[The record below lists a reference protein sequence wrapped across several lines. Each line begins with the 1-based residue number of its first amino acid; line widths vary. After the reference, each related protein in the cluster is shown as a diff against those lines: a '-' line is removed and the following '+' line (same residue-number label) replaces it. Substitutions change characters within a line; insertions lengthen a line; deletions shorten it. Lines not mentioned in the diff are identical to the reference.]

1 MMNSSQ
7 LRGCYPAMITP
18 MKNENGEIV
27 IDKES
32 FKQLVK
38 KVCDAGVSGIL
49 IAGTTGQSATLDTN
63 EQVNL
68 INEMAAFTRDYSRKI
83 GRSIQIIGSASSNST
98 AEAINLTRNIV
109 AARHLDA
116 VLHLTGY
123 YNNPPQAGLY
133 KHFKAVADVAAEA
146 GAATILY
153 NVPSRT
159 ASNISPETAIRLAD
173 HPGIIGIKEASG
185 NIDQIQTI
193 IDGTRSK
200 DFVVVSGEDH
210 MVAEII
216 QRGGTG
222 VISASAN
229 RWPREFQVLCEL
241 ALEGK
246 HQEAA
251 QLQVALQPCVDA
263 VFSAKNPI
271 PLHHIFGSEIRLPL
285 VTLSE
290 FPLNERLVALE
301 KINRAIAIREFPH
314 VEPLVLAGAGR

>member
-1 MMNSSQ
+1 MMNSNQ

-18 MKNENGEIV
+18 MKLENNDLV
-27 IDKES
+27 IDMETY
-32 FKQLVK
+32 KQLVK
-38 KVCDAGVSGIL
+38 KVCDAGVAGLL
-49 IAGTTGQSATLDTN
+49 IAGTTGQSATLGTN

-68 INEMAAFTRDYSRKI
+68 INEIAAFTRHYCKQI
-83 GRSIQIIGSASSNST
+83 GRTIQIIASASSNST
-98 AEAINLTRNIV
+98 AEAINLTKNIV
-109 AARHLDA
+109 ASRHVDA

-123 YNNPPQAGLY
+123 YNIPPQAGLY
-133 KHFKAVADVAAEA
+133 KHFVAVADVALEA
-146 GAATILY
+146 DTATILY

-159 ASNISPETAIRLAD
+159 SSNISAETTIKLAD
-173 HPGIIGIKEASG
+173 HPGIIGIKESSG
-185 NIDQIQTI
+185 NIDQIQAILDATKN
-193 IDGTRSK
+193 K

-241 ALEGK
+241 GLEGK
-246 HQEAA
+246 IEEAA

-271 PLHHIFGSEIRLPL
+271 PLHHIFGTQIRLPL
-285 VTLSE
+285 VSLSE
-290 FPLNERLVALE
+290 FPLNERVVALE
-301 KINRAIAIREFPH
+301 KINRATAITEFPH
-314 VEPLVLAGAGR
+314 CAPFASVH